1 MRRKEGKAWL
11 CPFVLFVL
19 VAKRN
24 FWYDKG
30 MTNQEQENKKQK
42 GKLGPGGNSGDEQE
56 FEKLQK
62 FSEELINLGR
72 EIEEK
77 FREKQR
83 IKQDVVEKNTEA
95 GKLRMEIFQLTEE
108 LATINLELSKLEERR
123 KQLEGR

>member
-1 MRRKEGKAWL
+1 
-11 CPFVLFVL
+11 
-19 VAKRN
+19 
-24 FWYDKG
+24 